1 MEVAPDAPPDPDV
14 TDPQKWTIAPLKPK
28 PEKATPRKK
37 FTEEED
43 ERLREL
49 VQKKGARKWNV
60 IASYMPGR
68 TGRQCR
74 DRYRN
79 YLVPGFFHGE
89 WTQGEDDLLREKYN
103 EYGPQW
109 ARITDFFQRRSANS
123 LKNRWNYFVSR
134 VRDGPEP
141 EPDDKP

>member
-1 MEVAPDAPPDPDV
+1 MDAGPDPGPDPDS
-14 TDPQKWTIAPLKPK
+14 TDPQKWTIAPLKPR
-28 PEKATPRKK
+28 PEKATPRRK

-43 ERLREL
+43 RRLREL
-49 VQKKGARKWNV
+49 VQKKGAKKWNV

-74 DRYRN
+74 DRYHN

-89 WTQGEDDLLREKYN
+89 WTASEDELLRQKYN
-103 EYGPQW
+103 ELGPQW

-123 LKNRWNYFVSR
+123 IKNRWNYFVSR
-134 VRDGPEP
+134 NREKHEP
-141 EPDDKP
+141 EQEDKP